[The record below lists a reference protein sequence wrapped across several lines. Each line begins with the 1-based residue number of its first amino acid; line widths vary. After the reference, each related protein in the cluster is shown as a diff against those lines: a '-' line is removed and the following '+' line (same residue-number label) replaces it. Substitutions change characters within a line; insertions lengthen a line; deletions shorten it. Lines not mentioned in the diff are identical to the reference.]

1 MKLSEEVEKMITEI
15 AEDLVSGAAELALRA
30 INVFRAT
37 LMQCQSSSLG
47 DAKELLTET
56 ARSIVKAHPAM
67 APLYNLGSEVL
78 FAADSVSSTD
88 ELETKCGEALTKF
101 EKRLCESAAR
111 IADLVYE
118 LLPPGE
124 NVFAYS
130 FSSTVVSSLLSARS
144 QGKFFRAVCTEARP
158 GMEGRRLA
166 TMLASGGLE
175 VIHSFDL
182 SLGLVLPT
190 CRAAFMGVD
199 CVGRPGLVNKVGSWT
214 LALAC
219 RELNIPLYALA
230 GTEKFVPDDVFFAF
244 EEHTRPGE
252 EAWKTPPNGVK
263 VLNHQFELV
272 PFNWIAGLVTDAGI
286 LRESQIDE
294 YVKQVH
300 VHPRLEELAL
310 APSST

>member
-1 MKLSEEVEKMITEI
+1 MKLSEEVDKMVSEI
-15 AEDLVSGAAELALRA
+15 ADDLASGAAELALRA
-30 INVFRAT
+30 INVFRTT
-37 LMQCQSSSLG
+37 LSECESASLS
-47 DAKELLTET
+47 DSRELLTET
-56 ARSIVKAHPAM
+56 ARAIVRAHPAM
-67 APLYNLGSEVL
+67 APMYNLGTVVL
-78 FAADSVSSTD
+78 NAADSVSSCK
-88 ELETKCGEALTKF
+88 ELHTQCSEALTRF
-101 EKRLCESAAR
+101 EKRLCESASR
-111 IADLVYE
+111 IADLVYD
-118 LLPPGE
+118 LVPAGE

-144 QGKFFRAVCTEARP
+144 QKKFFRAVCTEARP

-182 SLGLVLPT
+182 SLGLILPT

-199 CVGRPGLVNKVGSWT
+199 CVGRPGLVNKVGSWV

-244 EEHTRPGE
+244 EDHVRPGE
-252 EAWKTPPNGVK
+252 EAWSSPPPGVK

-272 PFNWIAGLVTDAGI
+272 PFNWIAGLVTEEGI
-286 LRESQIDE
+286 LRESQIEE
-294 YVKQVH
+294 YVKKVE

-310 APSST
+310 ASS